1 MKATLRHCL
10 LWILLFNFFVGHA
23 QKDRHYLGIL
33 TTILKKENSAKH
45 FIKQLDSL
53 HTKFSRHGL
62 ANTYIDRDVDFD
74 VFHLRVNIF
83 LDSESYQIDLLKEN
97 DSLLAKSIKNYPNI
111 LISNSP
117 LFVTIADSNKVL
129 NFLRQRNT
137 FYQSKKSIS
146 DLIEEL
152 TMSEEYAFK
161 CGYGSKTTEKGAIVE
176 AFVEN
181 ENIDELHKMLQS
193 INIET
198 QAFGV
203 QGFKMLEVAHF
214 YIPKYIRKTLSHIKK
229 RNSITIT
236 CAGCF
241 TGILERIY
249 SADPQSKQ

>member
-83 LDSESYQIDLLKEN
+83 LNSESYQIDLLKGN
-97 DSLLAKSIKNYPNI
+97 DSLLTKSIKNYSNT
-111 LISNSP
+111 LISDSP
-117 LFVTIADSNKVL
+117 LFVAIADSSKVL
-129 NFLRQRNT
+129 NFLRKRNT

-146 DLIEEL
+146 DLIKEM

-161 CGYGSKTTEKGAIVE
+161 CGYGSETTEQGTIVE
-176 AFVEN
+176 ALVED
-181 ENIDELHKMLQS
+181 ENINELHKMLQS

-203 QGFKMLEVAHF
+203 QGFRMLELANF
-214 YIPKYIRKTLSHIKK
+214 YIPKYIRKIISHIKK
-229 RNSITIT
+229 RNSVTIT

-241 TGILERIY
+241 TGVLERIY
-249 SADPQSKQ
+249 NTEK